1 MQCYKCHRFNG
12 QGGIQG
18 PDLTASGGRFST
30 HDMLVAI
37 VEPSKAISDQYEA
50 TQFLLEDDTVVTGRV
65 ANLNGNN
72 LMVSTNMLDPANFT
86 NVSRNKIVEM
96 KASKVSMM
104 PTGLLDTLNQDEVLD
119 LLAYLKSGGNPKH
132 EVYKK

>member
-1 MQCYKCHRFNG
+1 
-12 QGGIQG
+12 
-18 PDLTASGGRFST
+18 
-30 HDMLVAI
+30 MLVAI

-50 TQFLLEDDTVVTGRV
+50 TQFLLDDDTVVTGRV
-65 ANLNGNN
+65 ANLKENT

-86 NVSRNKIVEM
+86 NVSRKKIVEM